1 LSVLDAMAAD
11 QEKLKAAEMNEIE
24 YLGLRPGE
32 IYSPFGLEKNA
43 RVVKRM
49 RRKRLP
55 RTGPGTEEAVM
66 KDPFLFYNIDPVK
79 EALNPHLLNAFLT
92 TMGKIRG
99 RNETMLPRR
108 TQRRMGKAIRRARN
122 LGIVPNM
129 VRAALG
135 GSRFDASAVLNHPDL
150 TIAEGSKSR

>member
-1 LSVLDAMAAD
+1 
-11 QEKLKAAEMNEIE
+11 
-24 YLGLRPGE
+24 
-32 IYSPFGLEKNA
+32 
-43 RVVKRM
+43 
-49 RRKRLP
+49 
-55 RTGPGTEEAVM
+55 M

-79 EALNPHLLNAFLT
+79 EALNSHLLNAFLT

-122 LGIVPNM
+122 LGILPNM
-129 VRAALG
+129 VRAALSS
-135 GSRFDASAVLNHPDL
+135 SRFDASAVLNRPDV